1 MYFNMCAVKWSL
13 NSGLETGFCY
23 YNDNAHSAGLRFLSC
38 FWMKVPIKIS
48 FITCFYLRRTQMLMF
63 QMDTWKDAYNT
74 VAVSAWKNRKG
85 AHFNLILDSSFNL
98 HEYDN
103 ILTIKGIV
111 EDRWLRTF
119 GLQMVFNGWNVVKHI
134 YVCTIDEELGTTYC
148 R

>member
-1 MYFNMCAVKWSL
+1 
-13 NSGLETGFCY
+13 
-23 YNDNAHSAGLRFLSC
+23 
-38 FWMKVPIKIS
+38 
-48 FITCFYLRRTQMLMF
+48 MF

-85 AHFNLILDSSFNL
+85 AHFNLIPDSSFNL

-103 ILTIKGIV
+103 ILAIKGIV